1 MSGAFQGRES
11 AGSEN
16 AEASLLL
23 ATWTFEPAAGASG
36 EVAADRGLDVE
47 RFGLPLGLFA
57 AAQPRLGR
65 RSPLSA
71 VLADEHHTPPCLN
84 DVAERPQMPSRPG
97 LYPTPPPVLTRTGH
111 GRRGAPTRLPSIAF
125 IRIPACPCTV
135 VFTGRSG
142 LVLTGVVS
150 YGCSAC
156 RPMSVAGT
164 VPRRGRVGWV
174 GGWRR
179 RRRPGCAGGRGR

>member
-47 RFGLPLGLFA
+47 RFGLPLGLA

-65 RSPLSA
+65 RPPLSA

-97 LYPTPPPVLTRTGH
+97 CIQRLLQFLLEPGTVGEALQH
-111 GRRGAPTRLPSIAF
+111 GCLPLPSSEF
-125 IRIPACPCTV
+125 PHVPAP
-135 VFTGRSG
+135 S
-142 LVLTGVVS
+142 
-150 YGCSAC
+150 CS
-156 RPMSVAGT
+156 PAGQA
-164 VPRRGRVGWV
+164 WY
-174 GGWRR
+174 
-179 RRRPGCAGGRGR
+179 